1 MKVNIEVQYLCTKSL
16 RGIPYY
22 MINLVESLV
31 KRNQNEYAVSFYD
44 YQKERNN
51 RAYIEE
57 YLAGA
62 VSRNLRMK
70 ECNSLSYKAILEGNE
85 NGDTSSYDNIPY
97 DEYFG
102 EKFDIYHFPHVHNI
116 PRNIVPKTVVT
127 VHDILPVIPEF
138 AGGWNQKIGTQ
149 FNTSLNFVKKRDDVL
164 IIADSICTKKD
175 LIEYMDISSERIHVV
190 PLAYDTQVHYVD
202 KQPELLC
209 EMGINGPYIL
219 YLGVLDF
226 RKGIVNILD
235 AFEIVKS
242 KNKDIK
248 LVLAGELNPVVT
260 PVIERLKGY
269 KYIDDVILTGFVND
283 EQKRALLSSAEVF
296 LFPSE
301 YEGFGL
307 PVLEAMACGSP
318 VITTNVSSLP
328 EVGGEAV
335 MYIPPRHPEA
345 LADAIEKMFYSDILR
360 KEYIDKGFERI
371 KQFSWDKTAEMTE
384 EIYKLAYDR

>member
-1 MKVNIEVQYLCTKSL
+1 MKVDIEVQYLCTKSL

-31 KRNQNEYAVSFYD
+31 KRNQNEYTVSFYD

-62 VSRNLRMK
+62 LSRNLRMK
-70 ECNSLSYKAILEGNE
+70 ECNFLSYKAIIEGNE
-85 NGDTSSYDNIPY
+85 NGDTSSYDHIPY
-97 DEYFG
+97 NEYFG
-102 EKFDIYHFPHVHNI
+102 EKFDVYHFPHVHNI

-138 AGGWNQKIGTQ
+138 AGGWDKKTGTQ
-149 FNTSLNFVKKRDDVL
+149 FNTSLNFVKQRDDVL

-202 KQPELLC
+202 KQPELLS

-235 AFEIVKS
+235 AFEILKS

-269 KYIDDVILTGFVND
+269 KYIDSGIVTFV
-283 EQKRALLSSAEVF
+283 S
-296 LFPSE
+296 PS
-301 YEGFGL
+301 
-307 PVLEAMACGSP
+307 
-318 VITTNVSSLP
+318 
-328 EVGGEAV
+328 
-335 MYIPPRHPEA
+335 
-345 LADAIEKMFYSDILR
+345 
-360 KEYIDKGFERI
+360 
-371 KQFSWDKTAEMTE
+371 Q
-384 EIYKLAYDR
+384 